1 MEDIMIFARKLASM
15 LLVAA
20 AAVAWTAAPAAA
32 QGYPNRTVQIVNPTQ
47 AGATTDVLARALAVG
62 LASRLGHQFVIV
74 NRAGA
79 GGAIGTAAVARAE
92 PDGYTLWFGAIY
104 TLSVLTRM
112 KETEA
117 GYEANALVPVC
128 QTVSNAMMIVV
139 KADSPHKTLADLV
152 KDAKANPGKLNYGHQ
167 GAGSIPNLAIEEFLE
182 AAGLKINSI
191 PFRGDPAVITGLLGG
206 NVEVGGLVQ
215 GTAATARDRLR
226 ILGIFA
232 EERHPSFPDVP
243 TVKEQGFNVAPI
255 SFGGLMAPAATP
267 QPVIERLASACE
279 GAAKDEAYVKPAKA
293 GGQPDNYYAD
303 RKVFG
308 ERLERDIA
316 NKARVLKTMG
326 LSR

>member
-1 MEDIMIFARKLASM
+1 M
-15 LLVAA
+15 
-20 AAVAWTAAPAAA
+20 P
-32 QGYPNRTVQIVNPTQ
+32 Y
-47 AGATTDVLARALAVG
+47 
-62 LASRLGHQFVIV
+62 
-74 NRAGA
+74 
-79 GGAIGTAAVARAE
+79 
-92 PDGYTLWFGAIY
+92 
-104 TLSVLTRM
+104 
-112 KETEA
+112 
-117 GYEANALVPVC
+117 
-128 QTVSNAMMIVV
+128 
-139 KADSPHKTLADLV
+139 KTLADLV
-152 KDAKANPGKLNYGHQ
+152 KDAKANPGNLNYGHQ
-167 GAGSIPNLAIEEFLE
+167 GVGSIPNLAIEEFLE

-191 PFRGDPAVITGLLGG
+191 PFRGDPAVITGLLGD
-206 NVEVGGLVQ
+206 NIEVGGLVQ

-232 EERHPSFPDVP
+232 EERHPSFADVP
-243 TVKEQGFNVAPI
+243 TVKEQGFNVAPV

-316 NKARVLKTMG
+316 NKARVLRTMG